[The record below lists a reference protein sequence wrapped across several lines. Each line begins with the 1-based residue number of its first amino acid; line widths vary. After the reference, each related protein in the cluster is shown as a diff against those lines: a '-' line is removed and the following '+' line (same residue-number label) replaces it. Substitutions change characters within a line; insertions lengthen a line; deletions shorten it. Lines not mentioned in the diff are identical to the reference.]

1 MHRSVTYTVLLALV
15 ALGMTTAF
23 AAQMV
28 AVVQQHRAFSVKDVT
43 IHVGDTVRFINND
56 TFVHQIFVAA
66 PSFTFESDEQP
77 PGVNVDVRF
86 TETGMFSV
94 MCHIH
99 PKMLLHVTVERG
111 GSQ

>member
-1 MHRSVTYTVLLALV
+1 MDRSLTYTMLLALV

-23 AAQMV
+23 AAQMIS
-28 AVVQQHRAFSVKDVT
+28 VVQQHRAFAVKDIAV
-43 IHVGDTVRFINND
+43 HVGDTVRFVNED

-66 PSFTFESDEQP
+66 PNFTFESDEQP

-86 TETGMFSV
+86 TATGTFSV

-99 PKMLLHVTVERG
+99 PKMLLLVTV
-111 GSQ
+111 Q